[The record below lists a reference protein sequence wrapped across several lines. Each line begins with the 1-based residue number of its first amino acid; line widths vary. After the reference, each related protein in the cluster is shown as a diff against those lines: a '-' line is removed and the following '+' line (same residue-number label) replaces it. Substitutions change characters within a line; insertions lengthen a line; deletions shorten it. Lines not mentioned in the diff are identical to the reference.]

1 MLHSPSVI
9 LYKHLKFLIMDAPS
23 RENAK
28 EYAICLCELGAK
40 HLVRTCEGY
49 YNDQIFELEGIRVHV
64 KIM

>member
-1 MLHSPSVI
+1 
-9 LYKHLKFLIMDAPS
+9 MDAPS